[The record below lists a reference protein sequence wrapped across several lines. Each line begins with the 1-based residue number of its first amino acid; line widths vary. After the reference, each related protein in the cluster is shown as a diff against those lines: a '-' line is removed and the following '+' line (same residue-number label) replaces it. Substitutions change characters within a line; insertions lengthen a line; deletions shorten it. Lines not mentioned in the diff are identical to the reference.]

1 MTAGPLIL
9 AFHQTSDRF
18 FPGINNVRPRMFFA
32 ILDLL
37 TTWGFN
43 FRADAETEDAGPPP
57 LSTITFD
64 DGYEDN
70 FAVLE
75 AVCERGIRPWLCIP
89 TGTIGESNRWDYSGR
104 FFPARHL
111 TAEQIRRLSTMGVII
126 GSHGISHRS
135 LTAMG
140 PQRRMAELADS
151 KKTLE
156 DLIGKPVDS
165 LSFPFGRFN
174 DEVVAIARRCGFTTG
189 FGLERVPPLSDENL
203 SFIRRRHAIY
213 GNDDYYSLRN
223 RLVRH
228 TSRETMKTEIT
239 WRLAGGTT
247 AVSPALK

>member
-1 MTAGPLIL
+1 MTAGLLTL

-18 FPGINNVRPRMFFA
+18 FPGINNVPPRMFFA

-37 TTWGFN
+37 TAWGLEL
-43 FRADAETEDAGPPP
+43 RADSGSETGKTSAAM
-57 LSTITFD
+57 LTFD

-75 AVCERGIRPWLCIP
+75 AVCRRGIRPWLFVP
-89 TGTIGESNRWDYSGR
+89 TETIGESNRWDYAGR

-111 TAEQIRRLSTMGVII
+111 SAEQIRRLSAMGVII
-126 GSHGISHRS
+126 GSHGVSHRS
-135 LTAMG
+135 LTAMN
-140 PQRRMAELADS
+140 PERRTAELIDS
-151 KKTLE
+151 RKTLE

-165 LSFPFGRFN
+165 LSFPFGRF
-174 DEVVAIARRCGFTTG
+174 DDAVVAGARRCGFTTG
-189 FGLERVPPLSDENL
+189 FGLDRILPLSDDNL

-213 GNDDYYSLRN
+213 GNDNYYSLRN

-228 TSRETMKTEIT
+228 TLWEAVKTGIT

-247 AVSPALK
+247 AISPALK

>member
-18 FPGINNVRPRMFFA
+18 FPGINNVPPRMFFA

-37 TTWGFN
+37 TAWGFELRDN
-43 FRADAETEDAGPPP
+43 SGPDSGRTRAA
-57 LSTITFD
+57 LVTFD

-70 FAVLE
+70 FPVLE
-75 AVCERGIRPWLCIP
+75 AVCERGIRPLLFIP
-89 TGTIGESNRWDYSGR
+89 TGTIGETNRWEYSNRL
-104 FFPARHL
+104 FPARHL
-111 TAEQIRRLSTMGVII
+111 AAEQIRRLSEKGVVI

-135 LTAMG
+135 LTAMN
-140 PQRRMAELADS
+140 PERRTAELIDS

-165 LSFPFGRFN
+165 LSFPFGRCN
-174 DEVVAIARRCGFTTG
+174 DAVAAGARYCGFVTG
-189 FGLERVPPLSDENL
+189 FGLDRIPPLSHENL

-223 RLVRH
+223 RLVRD
-228 TSRETMKTEIT
+228 TSWEAVKTGIT
-239 WRLAGGTT
+239 WRLAGGMT
-247 AVSPALK
+247 AISPALK